1 MAEALPDLIDH
12 PSAWEAA
19 RIGGREAFTHRLS
32 AAQVD
37 ALHALADRT
46 RDRAPDAIMRADF
59 SHPLIDDLMR
69 AARAQLLDGYGAIIL
84 SGLPMDSVDLDLFT
98 RIHWGL
104 GTHLGQGAVQ
114 SARGDRIGHV
124 RREEGS
130 TRGYTTDVEL
140 RPHTDFHE
148 IMSLAAYSAPES
160 GGVSGLVSGLAIHN
174 RIARER
180 PDLLP
185 ALYEG
190 FWHISPITRT
200 RSSGKVPIFS
210 QVKGRWSC
218 YYHSIFLLWAAR
230 DMGVA
235 VPPALQEAMDLFN
248 RFTQDES
255 LAASFTLEPGEQLFW
270 HNWTNLHSR
279 TAFQDSETKK
289 RLLLR
294 LWLNVPD
301 GRPVVPALAERA
313 IMTDRD
319 HETSMAGA

>member
-1 MAEALPDLIDH
+1 MADHIDH
-12 PSAWEAA
+12 PGAWEAA
-19 RIGGREAFTHRLS
+19 RIGGKEAFMHRMGPEHV
-32 AAQVD
+32 AALEQ
-37 ALHALADRT
+37 LLART
-46 RDRAPDAIMRADF
+46 RDRAPDAVTRQDF
-59 SHPLIDDLMR
+59 AHPLIDELMQ
-69 AARAQLLDGYGAIIL
+69 AAKAQLLNGYGAIIIA
-84 SGLPMDSVDLDLFT
+84 GLPMEHVSLENYT

-104 GTHLGQGAVQ
+104 GTHLGVGAVQ
-114 SARGDRIGHV
+114 SAKGDRIGYV
-124 RREEGS
+124 RNEPGS

-148 IMSLAAYSAPES
+148 IMSLAAFSRAES

-190 FWHISPITRT
+190 FWHLSPGGRV
-200 RSSGKVPIFS
+200 SSDKVPVFS
-210 QVKGRWSC
+210 ETGGLWSV
-218 YYHSIFLLWAAR
+218 YYHTIFQRMAA
-230 DMGVA
+230 DQLGTPI
-235 VPPALQEAMDLFN
+235 PPRLAEAMDLFN
-248 RFTQDES
+248 AYAEDPA

-279 TAFQDSETKK
+279 TAFEDSEEHK

-301 GRPVVPALAERA
+301 GRQVVPVLAERA
-313 IMTDRD
+313 AMTDTD
-319 HETSMAGA
+319 HTRELAGA